1 MYLLQHKKSPHE
13 LYVPPPVPGEGI
25 FFCYIS
31 TISYDTDGTD
41 EPIFEQYFLFNL
53 KVNHYGRDLYGFA

>member
-1 MYLLQHKKSPHE
+1 MYRLLYQEKA
-13 LYVPPPVPGEGI
+13 

-41 EPIFEQYFLFNL
+41 EPIFEQYFCLTWRLIITEEIRMVLRRTWNTIF
-53 KVNHYGRDLYGFA
+53 